1 MNETLILPCTC
12 VDVDEQTA
20 TIYKVSIDPTL
31 RPAGTRLFEGDEMLC
46 KGFLIQV
53 QSLQSLSAYLGYKDA
68 RDVGACFEILPGD
81 NRFVGVSESM
91 EKVVAIARPRLRPYN
106 WLLNSSGAMT
116 ATVVLFL

>member
-1 MNETLILPCTC
+1 MNETSILPCVC
-12 VDVDEQTA
+12 PDVDEQTA
-20 TIYKVSIDPTL
+20 TIYKLSIDPTL
-31 RPAGTRLFEGDEMLC
+31 RPNGTRLFEGDEMLV

-53 QSLQSLSAYLGYKDA
+53 QSTQTLTAYLGYKDA
-68 RDVGACFEILPGD
+68 RELLACFEILPGD

-106 WLLNSSGAMT
+106 WLLNSSAAMT